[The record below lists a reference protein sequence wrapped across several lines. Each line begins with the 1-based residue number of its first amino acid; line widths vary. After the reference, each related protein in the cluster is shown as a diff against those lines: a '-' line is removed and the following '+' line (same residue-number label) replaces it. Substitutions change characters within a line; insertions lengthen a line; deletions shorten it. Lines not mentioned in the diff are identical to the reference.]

1 MLVRRY
7 ESLKSKYMK
16 VQSDIKFIKSW
27 KKENLIPTFAKV
39 NLCITN
45 VNRKLKLR
53 RARIVMKSEA
63 ENKHQEKK
71 RLKKDI
77 LLISNQ
83 HKAGLGVLLYN
94 ALLHQVNIAVRCH
107 YKVISIRHRKKR

>member
-45 VNRKLKLR
+45 VNRKLK
-53 RARIVMKSEA
+53 
-63 ENKHQEKK
+63 
-71 RLKKDI
+71 
-77 LLISNQ
+77 
-83 HKAGLGVLLYN
+83 
-94 ALLHQVNIAVRCH
+94 
-107 YKVISIRHRKKR
+107 

>member
-1 MLVRRY
+1 MYKSVVIIFVISLHAHNSVFKYKKRNHKEDIIMLVRRY

-45 VNRKLKLR
+45 VNQKLK
-53 RARIVMKSEA
+53 
-63 ENKHQEKK
+63 
-71 RLKKDI
+71 
-77 LLISNQ
+77 
-83 HKAGLGVLLYN
+83 
-94 ALLHQVNIAVRCH
+94 
-107 YKVISIRHRKKR
+107 